1 LNKQKRM
8 NLQSLDTLLAP
19 KSVAIIGASDDPARV
34 GGRPIHRLL
43 SAGYQGAIYPV
54 NPKRSEVQGLKA
66 YPSIAAIEGEIDC
79 AVIAIAAEAALEAV
93 EDCAKKGVKSLVVF
107 SAGFAEVGEEGQRTQ
122 DRMVEIARAAGMRI
136 LGPNCLGM
144 YNVSQRLYL
153 TFTGMFQESWTPGR
167 NIGVVSQ
174 SGGYGSHVVKLAQ
187 NRNLAI
193 GHWIT
198 TGNEADV
205 EFGEAIAALAAKPEV
220 NVILAYIEGVRNRET
235 FLKGLEIAHQH
246 RKPVVVLKVGKSEAG
261 AAAAASHTASL
272 AGADA
277 VYDSIFADYGAYR
290 AASMEE
296 ALDVV
301 YAASMGIFPEDGRLG
316 LVTASGGVGV
326 QMADA
331 ASDAG
336 LDLLDVPADVQRAI
350 MELVPMGSAR
360 NPIDLLGTMLSDPEM
375 VEQALEILLARGGFS
390 MLQTFVGVNGLNPKL
405 TDPFIALLTRLRE
418 KYPAKLFAISAVATP
433 EAAAAFEKIGCLLFE
448 DPCRGVKALAAL
460 THFARA
466 FDKPLPSRATAAIE
480 PGERLTPARS
490 FNESE
495 GKAILAAHGVG
506 VPRERIAYNAKGACD
521 AADALGYPVVLKI
534 LSPDILHKT
543 EVGGVALG
551 LASRDAV
558 SAAVKKMASDIARN
572 APDAK
577 IDGYLVGEMVGGGVE
592 CIIGVNNDPLFGP
605 VIMFGLGGVFVELMK
620 DVTFR
625 LAPVSEEEALAMVQ
639 SVKGF
644 PLLNGY
650 RGKPKADIQAL
661 VKAIA
666 GISRLATAN
675 ADRLQTLEVNPI
687 LVMPEGRGVV
697 ALDAVIETKA
707 I

>member
-1 LNKQKRM
+1 MDLH
-8 NLQSLDTLLAP
+8 SLDTLLAP
-19 KSVAIIGASDDPARV
+19 TSIAIIGASDDPSRV

-43 SAGYQGAIYPV
+43 SAGYRGAIYPV

-66 YPSIAAIEGEIDC
+66 YASIADIEGGIDC
-79 AVIAIAAEAALEAV
+79 AVIAIAAEAALAAV
-93 EDCAKKGVKSLVVF
+93 EACVQKGVKSLVVF
-107 SAGFAEVGEEGQRTQ
+107 SAGFAEVGEEGQRIQ
-122 DRMVEIARAAGMRI
+122 DRMVEIARGAGMRM

-144 YNVSQRLYL
+144 YNVSEQVYL
-153 TFTGMFQESWTPGR
+153 TFTGMFQEHHAPGR

-174 SGGYGSHVVKLAQ
+174 SGGYGSHVLKLAQ

-205 EFGEAIAALAAKPEV
+205 EFGEALAALAAKPEV
-220 NVILAYIEGVRNRET
+220 NVILAYVEGVRNRET
-235 FLKGLEIAHQH
+235 FLKGLEIAHAH

-277 VYDSIFADYGAYR
+277 VYDAIFADYGAYR

-301 YAASMGIFPEDGRLG
+301 YAASMGIFPQDGRLG

-331 ASDAG
+331 AADAG
-336 LDLLDVPADVQRAI
+336 LQLPDVPEHVQKAI
-350 MELVPMGSAR
+350 LELAPMGSAR

-375 VEQALEILLARGGFS
+375 VEQALGVLLEHGHFS
-390 MLQTFVGVNGLNPKL
+390 MVLTFVGINGLNPSL
-405 TDPFIALLTRLRE
+405 TGPFIALLTRLKER
-418 KYPAKLFAISAVATP
+418 YPATLFAISAVATP
-433 EAAAAFEKIGCLLFE
+433 EAAAAFESIGCLLFE
-448 DPCRGVKALAAL
+448 DPCRGVTALAAL
-460 THFARA
+460 TYFARA
-466 FDKPLPSRATAAIE
+466 FDQPLPSRATASIGH
-480 PGERLTPARS
+480 GERLAPGRS

-495 GKAILAAHGVG
+495 GKSILAAHGVG
-506 VPRERIAYNAKGACD
+506 VPRERVAHNASDACD
-521 AADALGYPVVLKI
+521 AADAIGYPVVLKI
-534 LSPDILHKT
+534 LSPDIIHKT
-543 EVGGVALG
+543 ESGGVALG

-558 SAAVKKMASDIARN
+558 AAAVKKMAADVSRH
-572 APDAK
+572 APEAT

-592 CIIGVNNDPLFGP
+592 CIIGVTNDPLFGP
-605 VIMFGLGGVFVELMK
+605 VVMFGLGGILVELMK
-620 DVTFR
+620 DVTVR
-625 LAPVSEEEALAMVQ
+625 LAPVSEDEALAMVK

-644 PLLNGY
+644 PLLDGY
-650 RGKPKADIQAL
+650 RGKPKADIAAL

-675 ADRLQTLEVNPI
+675 ADRLRTLEVNPI

-697 ALDAVIETKA
+697 ALDAVIETRA
-707 I
+707 IS

>member
-1 LNKQKRM
+1 M

-43 SAGYQGAIYPV
+43 TAGYQGAIYPV

-79 AVIAIAAEAALEAV
+79 AVVAIAAEAALAAV
-93 EDCAKKGVKSLVVF
+93 EECAQKGVKSLVVF
-107 SAGFAEVGEEGQRTQ
+107 SAGFAEVGEEGQRIQ
-122 DRMVEIARAAGMRI
+122 ARMVEVARAAGMRI

-144 YNVSQRLYL
+144 YNVSERVYL
-153 TFTGMFQESWTPGR
+153 TFTGMFQENWTPGR

-198 TGNEADV
+198 TGNEADI
-205 EFGEAIAALAAKPEV
+205 EFGEAVAALAAKPEV

-235 FLKGLEIAHQH
+235 FLKGLEIAHAH

-316 LVTASGGVGV
+316 LITASGGVGV

-336 LDLLDVPADVQRAI
+336 LQLPDVPEHVQKAI

-375 VEQALEILLARGGFS
+375 VEKALGVLLEHGGFS
-390 MLQTFVGVNGLNPKL
+390 SIFTFVGVNGLNPKL
-405 TDPFIALLTRLRE
+405 TDPFIALLTRLKE
-418 KYPAKLFAISAVATP
+418 KHPHTLFGISAVATP

-460 THFARA
+460 THFGRA
-466 FDKPLPSRATAAIE
+466 FNKPLPSCATATNTQ
-480 PGERLTPARS
+480 GERLTPGRS

-495 GKAILAAHGVG
+495 GKAILAANGVG
-506 VPRERIAYNAKGACD
+506 VPRERIAYNATGACE
-521 AADALGYPVVLKI
+521 AAEALGYPVVLKI
-534 LSPDILHKT
+534 LSPDIMHKT

-551 LASRDAV
+551 LASREAV
-558 SAAVKKMASDIARN
+558 AVAVKKMASDIARN

-605 VIMFGLGGVFVELMK
+605 VVMFGLGGILVELMK

-625 LAPVSEEEALAMVQ
+625 LAPVSEEEALAMVK

-650 RGKPKADIQAL
+650 RGKPKTDINAL

-666 GISRLATAN
+666 GISQLAAAN
-675 ADRLQTLEVNPI
+675 ADRLKTLEVNPI